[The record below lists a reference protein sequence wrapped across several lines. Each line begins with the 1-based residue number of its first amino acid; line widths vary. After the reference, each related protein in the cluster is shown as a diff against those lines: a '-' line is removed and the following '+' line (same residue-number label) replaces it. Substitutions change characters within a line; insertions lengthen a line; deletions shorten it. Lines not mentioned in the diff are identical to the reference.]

1 MTQTLCRVFGAVGL
15 SMALHVAWAQSG
27 APQPSSAPSVPT
39 AAVSA
44 SPDVFSLTVEQRN
57 TAPIPRPDVRQ
68 DDEWR
73 YRRSAGPSSNV
84 LDQKVVQL
92 TEAGISLRTQV
103 RGSIDSSTT
112 VHDRQWGLL
121 GSGYNDYLPAL
132 GYYAFPLYQG
142 KRWRIDSQVSNFG
155 AGQRVRIQGEGEAVG
170 FEEVKVPA
178 GVFWALRVQIELET
192 VDPGDATRTVKVK
205 EVHWY
210 AREAMRP
217 VKVEAMIDAAG
228 APPRMETTELLDF
241 KLK

>member
-1 MTQTLCRVFGAVGL
+1 
-15 SMALHVAWAQSG
+15 MALNVASAQTGGPSPAATTG
-27 APQPSSAPSVPT
+27 VPPAAP
-39 AAVSA
+39 A
-44 SPDVFSLTVEQRN
+44 SPEAFSLSAAQRT
-57 TAPIPRPDVRQ
+57 TAPIPRPDVQQ
-68 DDEWR
+68 DDEWL
-73 YRRSAGPSSNV
+73 YRRSAGTSSNV
-84 LDQKVVQL
+84 LDQKVVL
-92 TEAGISLRTQV
+92 VTEGGISLRTQV
-103 RGSIDSSTT
+103 RGSIESSTT

-132 GYYAFPLYQG
+132 AYYAFPLYQG

-155 AGQRVRIQGEGEAVG
+155 AGQHVRIQGEGEAVG

-178 GVFWALRVQIELET
+178 GVFWALRVQVELET

-217 VKVEAMIDAAG
+217 VKVEAVIDAAG
-228 APPRMETTELLDF
+228 APPRVETTELLDF

>member
-1 MTQTLCRVFGAVGL
+1 VTPAICRFFVAIGF
-15 SMALHVAWAQSG
+15 SMALHVAWAQTA
-27 APQPSSAPSVPT
+27 APQPSSASRVPAT
-39 AAVSA
+39 AASA
-44 SPDVFSLTVEQRN
+44 SPEVFSLTAAQRS
-57 TAPIPRPDVRQ
+57 TAPILRPDVRQ

-73 YRRSAGPSSNV
+73 YRRSAGTSSNV

-92 TEAGISLRTQV
+92 TEVGISLRTQA

-132 GYYAFPLYQG
+132 AYYAFPLYQG